1 MIWMDME
8 IYINGEKKQV
18 EEGLNVLGLLE
29 KLEIESQ
36 SVVIEKNEVV
46 LPRQNLEGVL
56 LMKDDKIEIVR
67 FVGGGA

>member
-1 MIWMDME
+1 ME

-18 EEGLNVLGLLE
+18 EEGLDVLGLLE
-29 KLEIESQ
+29 KLDIESQ

-46 LPRQNLEGVL
+46 LPRQKLEGIL

>member
-1 MIWMDME
+1 ME